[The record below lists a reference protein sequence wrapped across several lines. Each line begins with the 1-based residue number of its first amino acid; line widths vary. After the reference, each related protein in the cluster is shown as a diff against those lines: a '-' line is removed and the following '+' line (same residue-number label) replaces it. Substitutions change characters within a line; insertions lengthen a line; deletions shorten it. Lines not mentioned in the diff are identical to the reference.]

1 MESTFPESL
10 VTTAPATSI
19 NSSEGHQM
27 FSLTSSVVRKTQT
40 AVPVATSYP
49 APSQFALTGSS
60 LVTGPAPLEDEP
72 SELDVGDEG
81 M

>member
-1 MESTFPESL
+1 M
-10 VTTAPATSI
+10 I
-19 NSSEGHQM
+19 
-27 FSLTSSVVRKTQT
+27 SLTSSVVQKTQT
-40 AVPVATSYP
+40 AVPVTTSYP

-60 LVTGPAPLEDEP
+60 KVTGPASLEDEP